1 MKDKLKTLAILLM
14 VGVGSWMTDHT
25 ITAFLST
32 SLILIG
38 GLWGGYLDGYKR
50 GHEEGKRYMLGEVK
64 NIFK

>member
-1 MKDKLKTLAILLM
+1 MKEKLKTLAIVAM
-14 VGVGSWMTDHT
+14 VGVGAWMTDHT

-32 SLILIG
+32 MLILIG

-50 GHEEGKRYMLGEVK
+50 GREDGKRYMLGEVK

>member
-38 GLWGGYLDGYKR
+38 GLWGGYLDGYRKGR
-50 GHEEGKRYMLGEVK
+50 EDGVRYMLGE
-64 NIFK
+64 